1 MARAPKSLT
10 PDLPSGLETD
20 PLVYDAMRDLALA
33 SIAEA
38 KDIIHTA
45 APQQK
50 LLFLR
55 IILPRLMGSL
65 TQGGEDEFAQLR
77 EQMDEMTK
85 GVRDALAS
93 TE

>member
-1 MARAPKSLT
+1 MPRASLT
-10 PDLPSGLETD
+10 PDLPNGLDRDEQ
-20 PLVYDAMRDLALA
+20 VYDAMRDLALS

-38 KDIIHTA
+38 KDIIQTA

-65 TQGGEDEFAQLR
+65 TQGGEDEFAELKA
-77 EQMDEMTK
+77 QMDEMTQ
-85 GVRDALAS
+85 GIRDAL
-93 TE
+93 TPTD